1 MNVLGQQLMSHG
13 AGVPTTRRIEMPFDT
28 RQHGG
33 VILGLSNRENKR
45 CWGYYWSHACLS
57 IKTKNKERK
66 DSGVRGLKLQMGR
79 TGKCN
84 CKTKATYKKNKT
96 GSETNNQKTFC
107 LRRQFQAFFSVHQ
120 MQTISP
126 GKSLK
131 MEREKKRQHTRE
143 KSPFRKS
150 AKIYKKMQ
158 NKIQPHS
165 KICKMPQN
173 ANKIHLHIYPPKNA
187 VTGKKKVWQPAGT

>member
-33 VILGLSNRENKR
+33 VILDLSNRENKR
-45 CWGYYWSHACLS
+45 CWGHYWSHACLS

-79 TGKCN
+79 TGKCK

-96 GSETNNQKTFC
+96 GSETNKQKKFC
-107 LRRQFQAFFSVHQ
+107 IRRQFQAFFSVHQ

-131 MEREKKRQHTRE
+131 MEREKKATY
-143 KSPFRKS
+143 KGKNPFQ
-150 AKIYKKMQ
+150 KKCK
-158 NKIQPHS
+158 NIQKKCRTKFNHS

>member
-1 MNVLGQQLMSHG
+1 MEVEDGHHCTAIAAPLIGSQGWGKKKTSFPFVCFSQRKQTGFVSKQTLDFLMNVLGQQLMSHG

-33 VILGLSNRENKR
+33 VILDLSNRENKR

-79 TGKCN
+79 TGKCK

-96 GSETNNQKTFC
+96 GSETNKQNSAFGANFKPFFQFIKCKQF
-107 LRRQFQAFFSVHQ
+107 RQ
-120 MQTISP
+120 
-126 GKSLK
+126 
-131 MEREKKRQHTRE
+131 EK
-143 KSPFRKS
+143 
-150 AKIYKKMQ
+150 A
-158 NKIQPHS
+158 
-165 KICKMPQN
+165 
-173 ANKIHLHIYPPKNA
+173 
-187 VTGKKKVWQPAGT
+187 